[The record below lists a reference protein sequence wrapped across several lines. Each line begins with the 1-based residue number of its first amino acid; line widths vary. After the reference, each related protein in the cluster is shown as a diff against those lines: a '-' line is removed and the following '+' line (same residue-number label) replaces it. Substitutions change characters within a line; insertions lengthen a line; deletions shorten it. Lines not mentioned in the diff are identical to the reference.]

1 MDIRKNTAAFSPS
14 QARAKRAH
22 RKTFAPFSIG
32 KQAVLFVC
40 LTLLLILIDFLL
52 YIGITIYENNQAF
65 GNGSPKS
72 VTMSVGED
80 LVRNEDGT
88 YELSSYAQNWMDE
101 EQCWAILI
109 SNEGNVDWSR
119 NAPESVVHPY
129 TLAEAATFARVG
141 YLDEYPCFI
150 CKRDDGILVTGFP
163 KDSYAMFPL
172 NYWPQQTMLRTPFYA
187 LFIFVVDAAIIFSAY
202 FVSRRRVEKNIEPM
216 VKSLDDLARGKPAH
230 VCATGSLSEVG
241 ESINAAS
248 AIMRRKDEARK
259 RWVAGV
265 SHDIRTPLAIAMGHA
280 ERIAESPDLADDVRE
295 SARVVI
301 RQSARIRD
309 LVSDLNIASK
319 LEYDMQP
326 LDVQP
331 VAFARMVRSIAVDY
345 ANDRLDERFSMEADI
360 SQQAE
365 QARVALDERL
375 VTRAV
380 RNLIDNALR
389 HNDGGCTVTLKA
401 DVDEGF
407 ALICVADDGSGMT
420 EESVARLN
428 LEAQSIAASV
438 FSEDRRDNGPLP
450 PPHYEE
456 YLPGRMQSATPA
468 PPKTQDRSDCKNAER
483 QHAADADSD
492 ASASLQPKELASFNE
507 HGLGLSLVARIV
519 IAHGGRIDFS
529 TSEHA
534 GFQTTMRFPIEGA

>member
-1 MDIRKNTAAFSPS
+1 MSARKNDSAFSPS
-14 QARAKRAH
+14 QARAKRAR

-40 LTLLLILIDFLL
+40 LTVLLLFVDLFL
-52 YIGITIYENNQAF
+52 YIGITVYENNQAF

-72 VTMSVGED
+72 VTMKIGED
-80 LVRNEDGT
+80 LVRNEAGD
-88 YELSSYAQNWMDE
+88 YELSAYAQSWMDE

-109 SNEGNVDWSR
+109 SNEGTVDWSR

-129 TLAEAATFARVG
+129 TLADAATFARMG
-141 YLDEYPCFI
+141 YLDDYPCFI
-150 CKRDDGILVTGFP
+150 CKRDDGILVAGFP

-172 NYWPQQTMLRTPFYA
+172 NYWPQQTMLRTPFYI
-187 LFIFVVDAAIIFSAY
+187 LFIFIVDAGIMFLAY

-216 VKSLDDLARGKPAH
+216 VKSLDDLARGKPTH
-230 VCATGSLSEVG
+230 VNATGSLSEVG

-280 ERIAESPDLADDVRE
+280 EGIAENQSLPDEARA
-295 SARVVI
+295 SARIVV

-326 LDVQP
+326 LDAQP
-331 VAFARMVRSIAVDY
+331 VAFARMVRSIAVDC
-345 ANDRLDERFSMEADI
+345 ANDRFDERFSIEADI
-360 SQQAE
+360 SPAAE
-365 QARVALDERL
+365 QVHVSLDERL

-389 HNDGGCTVTLKA
+389 HNDEGCAIALEA
-401 DVDEGF
+401 DVREGF
-407 ALICVADDGSGMT
+407 ALLRVTDDGTGMT
-420 EESVARLN
+420 EESIARLN
-428 LEAQSIAASV
+428 LEAQTIAASA
-438 FSEDRRDNGPLP
+438 FSEDRRDNGPVP

-456 YLPGRMQSATPA
+456 YA
-468 PPKTQDRSDCKNAER
+468 PEGVQTARTLLAPESRADNA
-483 QHAADADSD
+483 DVSP
-492 ASASLQPKELASFNE
+492 SLRPKELASFNE

-529 TSEHA
+529 TGNPA
-534 GFQTTMRFPIEGA
+534 GFETTMRFPLESL

>member
-1 MDIRKNTAAFSPS
+1 MGAHKNDSTFSPS
-14 QARAKRAH
+14 QERAKRAR

-32 KQAVLFVC
+32 KQAALFVC
-40 LTLLLILIDFLL
+40 LTILLLFVDLFL
-52 YIGITIYENNQAF
+52 YMGITIYENNQAF
-65 GNGSPKS
+65 GSGTPKG
-72 VTMSVGED
+72 VTMKIGED
-80 LVRNEDGT
+80 LVRNEDGD
-88 YELSSYAQNWMDE
+88 YELSTYAQNWMDE

-109 SNEGNVDWSR
+109 SNEGTVDWSR
-119 NAPESVVHPY
+119 NAPESVIRPY
-129 TLAEAATFARVG
+129 TLADAATFARMG
-141 YLDEYPCFI
+141 YLDDYPCFI

-172 NYWPQQTMLRTPFYA
+172 NYWPQQTALRTPFYIF
-187 LFIFVVDAAIIFSAY
+187 FIFIVDAGIMFLAY

-230 VCATGSLSEVG
+230 INATGSLSEVG

-280 ERIAESPDLADDVRE
+280 EGIAENQSLSDEVRA
-295 SARVVI
+295 SARIVV

-326 LDVQP
+326 LDAHP
-331 VAFARMVRSIAVDY
+331 VAFARMVRSIAVDC
-345 ANDRLDERFSMEADI
+345 ANDRLDERFSIEADI
-360 SQQAE
+360 SPAAE
-365 QARVALDERL
+365 QVRVSLDERL
-375 VTRAV
+375 ITRAV
-380 RNLIDNALR
+380 RNLIDNSLR
-389 HNDGGCTVTLKA
+389 HNDGGCTITLGA
-401 DVDEGF
+401 DVHEGF
-407 ALICVADDGSGMT
+407 ALLRVADDGTGMA
-420 EESVARLN
+420 EESIARLN
-428 LEAQSIAASV
+428 LEAQNIASSA
-438 FSEDRRDNGPLP
+438 FSEDRRDNRPVP

-456 YLPGRMQSATPA
+456 YAAMGARAARA
-468 PPKTQDRSDCKNAER
+468 PIAPESE
-483 QHAADADSD
+483 ADS
-492 ASASLQPKELASFNE
+492 AEMPPSLRPKELAGFND

-529 TSEHA
+529 TSDPA
-534 GFQTTMRFPIEGA
+534 GFETTMRFPLESS

>member
-1 MDIRKNTAAFSPS
+1 MPMQHNRTTLTPS
-14 QARAKRAH
+14 QARVKRAR
-22 RKTFAPFSIG
+22 RKAFAPFSIG

-40 LTLLLILIDFLL
+40 LTLLLIFIDFLL

-65 GNGSPKS
+65 GSGTPVG
-72 VTMSVGED
+72 VTFRLGED
-80 LVRNEDGT
+80 LSQAEDGS
-88 YELSSYAQNWMDE
+88 YVLSDYAQSWMDE
-101 EQCWAILI
+101 ERCWAILV
-109 SNEGNVDWSR
+109 SNDGNVLWSR
-119 NAPESVVHPY
+119 NAPESVVRPY

-141 YLDEYPCFI
+141 YLDGYPCFI
-150 CKRDDGILVTGFP
+150 CKRDDGILVSGFP

-172 NYWPQQTMLRTPFYA
+172 NYWPQQTMLRTPFYV
-187 LFIFVVDAAIIFSAY
+187 LFIFILDAAIMFLAY

-248 AIMRRKDEARK
+248 AIMLRKDEARK

-280 ERIAESPDLADDVRE
+280 ERIAENPDLADDVRE

-331 VAFARMVRSIAVDY
+331 VAFARMVRSVAVDY
-345 ANDRLDERFSMEADI
+345 ANDRLDERFSIEADI

-389 HNDGGCTVTLKA
+389 HNDDGCTVTLKA
-401 DVDEGF
+401 DAGEGF

-428 LEAQSIAASV
+428 LEAQSIAAST

-456 YLPGRMQSATPA
+456 YLPERLRSATPA
-468 PPKTQDRSDCKNAER
+468 PPMTQNRPSCKNAER
-483 QHAADADSD
+483 QPAADAGSD

>member
-1 MDIRKNTAAFSPS
+1 MGMRKNAAAFSPS

-32 KQAVLFVC
+32 KQAILFVC

-88 YELSSYAQNWMDE
+88 YELSPYTQNWMDE
-101 EQCWAILI
+101 EQCWAILV

-119 NAPESVVHPY
+119 NAPESVVRPY

-141 YLDEYPCFI
+141 YLDGYPCFI

-163 KDSYAMFPL
+163 KGSYEMFPL
-172 NYWPQQTMLRTPFYA
+172 NYWPQQTMLRTPFYI

-295 SARVVI
+295 SARVVM

-326 LDVQP
+326 LDVRP

-345 ANDRLDERFSMEADI
+345 ANDRLDERFDIEADI

-365 QARVALDERL
+365 QTRVALDERL

-389 HNDGGCTVTLKA
+389 HNDNGCTVTLKA
-401 DVDEGF
+401 DAGEGF

-428 LEAQSIAASV
+428 LEAQNIAASA

-456 YLPGRMQSATPA
+456 YLPEKTRFATLA
-468 PPKTQDRSDCKNAER
+468 PPAAQDRPDCKVAER
-483 QHAADADSD
+483 HHAADAGSD

>member
-1 MDIRKNTAAFSPS
+1 MGAHKNDSTFSPS
-14 QARAKRAH
+14 QERAKRAR

-32 KQAVLFVC
+32 KQAALFVC
-40 LTLLLILIDFLL
+40 LTILLLFVDLFL
-52 YIGITIYENNQAF
+52 YMGITIYENNQAF
-65 GNGSPKS
+65 GSGTPKG
-72 VTMSVGED
+72 VTMKIGED
-80 LVRNEDGT
+80 LVRNEDGD
-88 YELSSYAQNWMDE
+88 YELSTYAQNWMDE

-109 SNEGNVDWSR
+109 SNEGTVDWSR
-119 NAPESVVHPY
+119 NAPESVIRPY
-129 TLAEAATFARVG
+129 TLADAATFARMG
-141 YLDEYPCFI
+141 YLDDYPCFI

-172 NYWPQQTMLRTPFYA
+172 NYWPQQTMLRTPFYIF
-187 LFIFVVDAAIIFSAY
+187 FIFIVDAGIMFLAY

-230 VCATGSLSEVG
+230 INATGSLSEVG

-280 ERIAESPDLADDVRE
+280 EGIAENQSLSDEVRA
-295 SARVVI
+295 SARIVV

-326 LDVQP
+326 LDAHP
-331 VAFARMVRSIAVDY
+331 VAFARMVRSIAADC
-345 ANDRLDERFSMEADI
+345 ANDRLDERFSIEADI
-360 SQQAE
+360 SPAAE
-365 QARVALDERL
+365 QVRVSLDERL
-375 VTRAV
+375 ITRAV
-380 RNLIDNALR
+380 RNLIDNSLR
-389 HNDGGCTVTLKA
+389 HNDGGCTITLGA
-401 DVDEGF
+401 DVREGF
-407 ALICVADDGSGMT
+407 ALLRVADDGTGMA
-420 EESVARLN
+420 EESIARLN
-428 LEAQSIAASV
+428 LEAQNIASSA
-438 FSEDRRDNGPLP
+438 FSEDRRDNGPVP

-456 YLPGRMQSATPA
+456 YAAMGARAARTPIAPESEAGSAEM
-468 PPKTQDRSDCKNAER
+468 PP
-483 QHAADADSD
+483 
-492 ASASLQPKELASFNE
+492 SLRPKELAGFND

-529 TSEHA
+529 TSDPA
-534 GFQTTMRFPIEGA
+534 GFETTMRFPLENS

>member
-1 MDIRKNTAAFSPS
+1 MGARKNDSTFSPS
-14 QARAKRAH
+14 QARAKRAR

-32 KQAVLFVC
+32 KQAALFVC
-40 LTLLLILIDFLL
+40 LTVLLLFVDLFL
-52 YIGITIYENNQAF
+52 YIGITVYENTQAF

-72 VTMSVGED
+72 VTMKIGED
-80 LVRNEDGT
+80 LVRNEAGD
-88 YELSSYAQNWMDE
+88 YKLSAYAQNWMDE

-109 SNEGNVDWSR
+109 SNEGTVDWSR

-129 TLAEAATFARVG
+129 TLADAATFARMG
-141 YLDEYPCFI
+141 YLDDYPCFI
-150 CKRDDGILVTGFP
+150 CKRDDGILVAGFP

-172 NYWPQQTMLRTPFYA
+172 NYWPQQTMLRTPFYV
-187 LFIFVVDAAIIFSAY
+187 LFIFIVDAGIMFLAY

-230 VCATGSLSEVG
+230 INATGSLSEVG
-241 ESINAAS
+241 ESINATS

-259 RWVAGV
+259 QWVAGV

-280 ERIAESPDLADDVRE
+280 EGIAENQDLSDEVRA
-295 SARVVI
+295 SARVVV

-331 VAFARMVRSIAVDY
+331 VAFARMVRSIAVDC
-345 ANDRLDERFSMEADI
+345 ANDRLDERFSIEADI
-360 SQQAE
+360 SPAAE
-365 QARVALDERL
+365 QVRVSLDERL

-389 HNDGGCTVTLKA
+389 HNDEGCAITLEA
-401 DVDEGF
+401 DVREGF
-407 ALICVADDGSGMT
+407 ALLRVADDGTGMT
-420 EESVARLN
+420 EESIARLN
-428 LEAQSIAASV
+428 LEAHSIAASA
-438 FSEDRRDNGPLP
+438 FSEDRRDNGPVP

-456 YLPGRMQSATPA
+456 YAPKDAQAARTPLMPESQAEAAEA
-468 PPKTQDRSDCKNAER
+468 PP
-483 QHAADADSD
+483 
-492 ASASLQPKELASFNE
+492 SLRPKELAGFNE

-529 TSEHA
+529 TGDPT
-534 GFQTTMRFPIEGA
+534 GFETTMRFPLESS

>member
-1 MDIRKNTAAFSPS
+1 MGMRKNAAAFSPS
-14 QARAKRAH
+14 QERAKRAH

-32 KQAVLFVC
+32 KQAILFVC

-52 YIGITIYENNQAF
+52 YIGIAIYENNQAF

-80 LVRNEDGT
+80 LVRNENGT
-88 YELSSYAQNWMDE
+88 YELSSYTQNWMDE

-119 NAPESVVHPY
+119 NAPESVVRPY

-141 YLDEYPCFI
+141 YLDGYPCFI

-163 KDSYAMFPL
+163 KGSYEMFPL
-172 NYWPQQTMLRTPFYA
+172 NYWPQQTMLRTPFYI

-295 SARVVI
+295 SARVVM

-345 ANDRLDERFSMEADI
+345 ANDRLDERFDIEADI

-365 QARVALDERL
+365 QTRVALDERL

-389 HNDGGCTVTLKA
+389 HNDNGCTVTLKA
-401 DVDEGF
+401 DAGESF

-428 LEAQSIAASV
+428 LEAQSIAASA

-456 YLPGRMQSATPA
+456 YLPEKTRFATPT
-468 PPKTQDRSDCKNAER
+468 PPAAQDRPDCKVAER
-483 QHAADADSD
+483 HHAADAGSD